1 MNGDSHYDAIVIG
14 AGPAGLTAGIYLS
27 RARLR
32 TLILN
37 EGTVGGQLVL
47 THEIAN
53 YPGVESI
60 NGYRLSGIMKKQA
73 LSFGCDI
80 RSNITLTGIELKD
93 AEKRITLSDGSVYT
107 AGAVILSPGGRPRTL
122 GVRGEEELRGR
133 GISYC
138 STCDGDFFA
147 GREIIVVGGGNS
159 ALEEAVS
166 LTKHASKV
174 TVIHQF
180 GHFQAFEYA
189 IEEARNNPRIN
200 FIMESVVTGFNG
212 EEKLESVDIKN
223 LVTGETGNLRTEG
236 AFVFIGYVPNTGFLE
251 GMVPLNRGGEIIVDS
266 DMSVN
271 IEGVYAAGDC
281 TAGKYRQV
289 TTAVGEGTIAALA
302 ASAYISEL
310 RVKQKQAAEI

>member
-1 MNGDSHYDAIVIG
+1 
-14 AGPAGLTAGIYLS
+14 
-27 RARLR
+27 
-32 TLILN
+32 
-37 EGTVGGQLVL
+37 
-47 THEIAN
+47 
-53 YPGVESI
+53 
-60 NGYRLSGIMKKQA
+60 
-73 LSFGCDI
+73 
-80 RSNITLTGIELKD
+80 
-93 AEKRITLSDGSVYT
+93 
-107 AGAVILSPGGRPRTL
+107 
-122 GVRGEEELRGR
+122 
-133 GISYC
+133 
-138 STCDGDFFA
+138 
-147 GREIIVVGGGNS
+147 
-159 ALEEAVS
+159 
-166 LTKHASKV
+166 V